1 MRALDL
7 FIIFGYLVG
16 ITAFGVWFSGKQE
29 TTRDYFLGDRTVPWW
44 AIAASIVATETS
56 TITFISVPGIAFAR
70 GGNFQ
75 FLQLVFGYL
84 LGRIVISLLFIPSY
98 FRGELLTV
106 YQLLERRFG
115 LRIKMLAA
123 ALFVVMRNI
132 ADGIR
137 LLLTAFVLA
146 AVYVAFQPAADAE
159 TITIYSIILLGAV
172 MIIFT
177 YFGGMEAVIWVE
189 VVQLGIYIAG
199 ALAAAI
205 VLISAINGGFGG
217 ALALGTQFDKFDV
230 VDWGWRATKYTIFS
244 PTSFWGALPF
254 SDWSFAFQLPF
265 DLTKTYTLWA
275 GLIGGCF
282 LTMSTHGTDQYL
294 VQRYL
299 CTDRPRRAAAAL
311 LSSGGVV
318 LAQFIGFLFIGALL
332 FAFYQ
337 PHSDPLYAN
346 FAGACARLQPDAAA
360 KCLSDPAFAGVTS
373 ANFPFTG
380 GDRVFPDFIT
390 KHLPS
395 GLSGLV
401 VAAIF
406 AAALSSSLNSI
417 AATAVNDLYKPFA
430 RRRKDRH
437 YLRVSHWLTLA
448 WGIVQIAVALFFMRR
463 NRSALDQALSI
474 AGLINGPVLGIF
486 LVGTFLRRVSEP
498 PALIGMLVSIACMLY
513 VRFMTPLAWTWYVL
527 LGSLITFVVAYAAS
541 FAFAPA
547 SPAQQDEL
555 APGAAVEN
563 L

>member
-1 MRALDL
+1 MSALDL

-16 ITAFGVWFSGKQE
+16 ITLFGVWFSGRQE

-56 TITFISVPGIAFAR
+56 TITFISVPGVAFAR

-75 FLQLVFGYL
+75 FLQLVFGYM
-84 LGRIVISLLFIPSY
+84 LGRVVISLLFIPSY
-98 FRGELLTV
+98 FRGDLLTV

-115 LRIKMLAA
+115 LKIKMLAA

-132 ADGIR
+132 ADGVR

-146 AVYVAFQPAADAE
+146 AVYVAFQPAADAD
-159 TITIYSIILLGAV
+159 TIARYSIILLGVV
-172 MIIFT
+172 MIVFT

-199 ALAAAI
+199 ALAAAL
-205 VLISAINGGFGG
+205 VLVAGIKGGFGG
-217 ALALGTQFDKFDV
+217 ALAQGAQFDKFDL
-230 VDWGWRATKYTIFS
+230 VDWGWRQTQYTIFS
-244 PTSFWGALPF
+244 PTSFWAALPF
-254 SDWSFAFQLPF
+254 SGGSLSFQLPF
-265 DLTKTYTLWA
+265 DLTKTYTFWA
-275 GLIGGCF
+275 GLVGGCF

-311 LSSGGVV
+311 LSSGAVV
-318 LAQFIGFLFIGALL
+318 LAQFVGFLFIGVLL

-337 PHSDPLYAN
+337 PHGDPAYGTLT
-346 FAGACARLQPDAAA
+346 AGAATLPIEGAFRVVG
-360 KCLSDPAFAGVTS
+360 SD
-373 ANFPFTG
+373 
-380 GDRVFPDFIT
+380 RIFPDFIT

-430 RRRKDRH
+430 RGRDDRH

-448 WGIVQIAVALFFMRR
+448 WGVVQIAVALFFLKK
-463 NRSALDQALSI
+463 NRSALDQALSV

-498 PALIGMLVSIACMLY
+498 PALIGMLASICVMLY

-527 LGSLITFVVAYAAS
+527 FGSIITFVVAYAVS

-547 SPAQQDEL
+547 SAAQRDEL
-555 APGAAVEN
+555 APGGAVEN